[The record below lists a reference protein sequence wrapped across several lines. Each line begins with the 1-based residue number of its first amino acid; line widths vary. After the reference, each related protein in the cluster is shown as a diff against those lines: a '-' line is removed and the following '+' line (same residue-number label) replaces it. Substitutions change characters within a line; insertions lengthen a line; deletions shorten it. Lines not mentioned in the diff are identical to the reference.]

1 MLCFKK
7 NGAFWLRL
15 LDRLRYH
22 DIETESQDNYSDN
35 LFNNVFEIASSGSN
49 LLYWYLME
57 ILYYEWLF
65 IMPRRN
71 VVANYH
77 MLSSFKYSLKLP
89 HVISGT
95 FYK

>member
-1 MLCFKK
+1 
-7 NGAFWLRL
+7 
-15 LDRLRYH
+15 
-22 DIETESQDNYSDN
+22 
-35 LFNNVFEIASSGSN
+35 
-49 LLYWYLME
+49 ME